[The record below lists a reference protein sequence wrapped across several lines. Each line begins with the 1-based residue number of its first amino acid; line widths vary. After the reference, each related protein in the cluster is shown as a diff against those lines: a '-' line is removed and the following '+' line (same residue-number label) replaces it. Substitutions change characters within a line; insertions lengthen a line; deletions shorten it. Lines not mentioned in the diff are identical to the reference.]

1 MRRGLRF
8 TLRFSPGSDELRGV
22 VELRGRG
29 VVRGC
34 EEFKSTMKDRSEL
47 WGRGK

>member
-1 MRRGLRF
+1 MRRGFIRF
-8 TLRFSPGSDELRGV
+8 TVQFSSGSDESRGV

-34 EEFKSTMKDRSEL
+34 EEFKSTIKDRSEL
-47 WGRGK
+47 WGT